1 MCERL
6 HALPVIQ
13 SQRWRSQL
21 PLLQAVGRASAV
33 DNGDMYL
40 PGDENRCGLPAGRFV
55 PVLGC
60 WCARG
65 SRDRVLLQE
74 GVVGKESG
82 RRGSLPVH
90 FPAQKPILLK
100 REPLRSSEILTRNY

>member
-13 SQRWRSQL
+13 FERWRSQL

-74 GVVGKESG
+74 GVVGKEKWSTRDG
-82 RRGSLPVH
+82 TFSVRGPKTDPLETGGTSLERK
-90 FPAQKPILLK
+90 FD
-100 REPLRSSEILTRNY
+100 

>member
-1 MCERL
+1 MFERL

-74 GVVGKESG
+74 GVVGKEKWST
-82 RRGSLPVH
+82 RVTSRSLPG
-90 FPAQKPILLK
+90 PQTD
-100 REPLRSSEILTRNY
+100 PLETGVTSLERKFD